1 MDKDNVLE
9 RVFVYGTLKK
19 GHSNDVYLKDSV
31 FVGEGAINKGYG
43 LYVFGL
49 PFLVKDDKGLGCY
62 GEIYLVSKETLN
74 DLDVLEGHPSI
85 YKRELLDI
93 IELDTG
99 HKLKCWCYIYQG
111 RTGEDYVRRF

>member
-1 MDKDNVLE
+1 MTYNLC
-9 RVFVYGTLKK
+9 VYGSLKK
-19 GHSNDVYLKDSV
+19 GQYNHSLLKSSKYL
-31 FVGEGAINKGYG
+31 GECAIPPGYG

-49 PFLVKDDKGLGCY
+49 PFLVKDDKGPGCY
-62 GEIYLVSKETLN
+62 GEIYEVSKETLN

-85 YKRELLDI
+85 YKRELLDVV
-93 IELDTG
+93 ELDTG